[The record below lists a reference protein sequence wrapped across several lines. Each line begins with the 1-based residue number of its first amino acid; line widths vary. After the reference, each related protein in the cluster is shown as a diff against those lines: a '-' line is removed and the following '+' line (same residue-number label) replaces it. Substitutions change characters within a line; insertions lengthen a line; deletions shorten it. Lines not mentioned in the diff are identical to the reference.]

1 MDREIMNELKAWK
14 ERSDRKPLILL
25 GARQV
30 GKTYILK
37 EFGKKYYKHTAYI
50 NCDDNELVKDLFTP
64 DYDMNRIILS
74 IGSISGTRVLPGETL
89 IILDEIQELKRG
101 LNALKYF
108 CENAPQYHI
117 AVAGSLLGI
126 TLHQGESFPVGKVNT
141 LEMHPMTYEEFL
153 TAKGEHMM
161 CEMLQQK
168 RWDVIAS
175 TKSRYIQSL
184 REYYFVGGMPEA
196 VSKYIKTNDAVS
208 VREVQ
213 KEILNAYDKDISK
226 HASANEAV
234 RINMV
239 WKSIPAQLA
248 KENSKFIYGAV
259 RKGARAKDL
268 EVAIQWLIDAGLV
281 YKVERV
287 NKPGMPL
294 RFYADMTSFK
304 LYMIDCGLLGAM
316 NEMPPAMM
324 LLPNKMA
331 ECKGAFTENYV
342 CSQLHNVKGASV
354 YYFSKENSSQEV
366 DFIVQYDVE
375 IAAIEVKAE
384 ENLQSKS
391 LKTFHQENMDIRCI
405 RTSMADY
412 RQQEWM
418 ENIPLYAIRYLV

>member
-141 LEMHPMTYEEFL
+141 LEMHSMTYEEFL

-196 VSKYIKTNDAVS
+196 VSKYIKTNDVVS

>member
-1 MDREIMNELKAWK
+1 M
-14 ERSDRKPLILL
+14 
-25 GARQV
+25 
-30 GKTYILK
+30 
-37 EFGKKYYKHTAYI
+37 
-50 NCDDNELVKDLFTP
+50 
-64 DYDMNRIILS
+64 
-74 IGSISGTRVLPGETL
+74 
-89 IILDEIQELKRG
+89 
-101 LNALKYF
+101 
-108 CENAPQYHI
+108 
-117 AVAGSLLGI
+117 
-126 TLHQGESFPVGKVNT
+126 
-141 LEMHPMTYEEFL
+141 
-153 TAKGEHMM
+153 
-161 CEMLQQK
+161 
-168 RWDVIAS
+168 
-175 TKSRYIQSL
+175 
-184 REYYFVGGMPEA
+184 
-196 VSKYIKTNDAVS
+196 
-208 VREVQ
+208 
-213 KEILNAYDKDISK
+213 
-226 HASANEAV
+226 
-234 RINMV
+234 
-239 WKSIPAQLA
+239 
-248 KENSKFIYGAV
+248 
-259 RKGARAKDL
+259 